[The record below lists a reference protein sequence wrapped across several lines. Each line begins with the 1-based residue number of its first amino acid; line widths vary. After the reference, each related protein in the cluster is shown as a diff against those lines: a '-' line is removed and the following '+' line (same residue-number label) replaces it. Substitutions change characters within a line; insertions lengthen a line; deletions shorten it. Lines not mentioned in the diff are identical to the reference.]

1 MNFYLGFDAST
12 QSLTAT
18 LIKIEVGC
26 RGPHRSSDAG
36 NREILLETSMVYDA
50 ELPSYGTDH
59 GVLRGADP
67 AVVAAPPLMWVEALD
82 RMMARLVEL
91 QPQAMSR
98 LSAISG
104 SAQQHGSVYLNDR
117 WPAALAGASSAAQL
131 ATELADVFSRPLAP
145 VWMDSSTS
153 RECAEI
159 ESAVGGEAVLA
170 RNTGSRAFE
179 RFTGPQIRSF
189 ARKHPEA
196 YATTARIH
204 LVSSFHA
211 SLLAG
216 EDAPIDVGDGSGM
229 NLMDLDTRSWW
240 PPALD
245 ATATD
250 LARRL
255 PVVRPSWTPAGTLAP
270 YWRARYGLP
279 AARVVVWSG
288 DNPCSLIGTGLVR
301 EGQLG
306 ISLGTSDTVCGMMR
320 TLRIHDG
327 GIGYVSASPTGDF
340 MGTTVFKNGSLA
352 RERVRDQYG
361 MNWAAFS
368 EALRSTPPGNHGA
381 MMLPWFDPEITPHVL
396 TPGVRRVS
404 LDPDDKPANVRA
416 IIEAQMMAMA
426 NHTTWMV
433 AGSKEI
439 RAMGG
444 ASGNRDVLQVMA
456 DVFGV
461 QVIRSRAGNAA
472 ALGAALRAWHG
483 DRVALN
489 DPIDWENVVQG
500 FTDPDPSWRMEPRP
514 EAVKVYADLRRRYA
528 EAERRALES
537 QDFT

>member
-1 MNFYLGFDAST
+1 MIYLGFDAST

-18 LIKIEVGC
+18 LIEVDQD
-26 RGPHRSSDAG
+26 R
-36 NREILLETSMVYDA
+36 REILLETSMVYDA
-50 ELPSYGTDH
+50 ELPEYGTDH

-67 AVVAAPPLMWVEALD
+67 AVVAAPPLMWVDALD
-82 RMMARLVEL
+82 RMMARLVAL

-117 WPAALAGASSAAQL
+117 WLPALSNARASATLANELAG
-131 ATELADVFSRPLAP
+131 VFSRPLAP

-159 ESAVGGEAVLA
+159 EAAVGGETELA

-179 RFTGPQIRSF
+179 RFTGPQIRAFGNSN
-189 ARKHPEA
+189 PEA
-196 YATTARIH
+196 YRRTARIH

-216 EDAPIDVGDGSGM
+216 EDSPIDVGDGSGM

-245 ATATD
+245 ATAPD

-255 PVVRPSWTPAGTLAP
+255 PIVRPSWTPAGTLAP
-270 YWRARYGLP
+270 YWRDRYGLP
-279 AARVVVWSG
+279 AARVIVWSG
-288 DNPCSLIGTGLVR
+288 DNPCSLIGTGLVG

-320 TLRIHDG
+320 TLRIHDA
-327 GIGYVSASPTGDF
+327 GIGYVSASPTGDY

-361 MNWAAFS
+361 MNWALFS
-368 EALRSTPPGNHGA
+368 EALRSRPPGNRGA
-381 MMLPWFDPEITPHVL
+381 MMLPWFDPEITPRVL

-404 LDPDDKPANVRA
+404 LDPTDAPANVRA

-426 NHTTWMV
+426 NHTTWM
-433 AGSKEI
+433 ATSSREI

-456 DVFGV
+456 DVFGAE
-461 QVIRSRAGNAA
+461 VIRSRAGNAA

-483 DRVALN
+483 DRAAVN
-489 DPIDWENVVQG
+489 DPIGWDDVVEG
-500 FTDPDPSWRMEPRP
+500 FTDPDPAWRIAPRP
-514 EAVKVYADLRRRYA
+514 EAVSVYADLRRRYA
-528 EAERRALES
+528 EAEHAALEPRAVTHE
-537 QDFT
+537 DFKE

>member
-1 MNFYLGFDAST
+1 MSYYLGFDAST

-18 LIKIEVGC
+18 LINV
-26 RGPHRSSDAG
+26 DAG
-36 NREILLETSMVYDA
+36 NREILLETSMAYDA
-50 ELPSYGTDH
+50 EFPSYGTDH

-67 AVVAAPPLMWVEALD
+67 GVVAAPPLMWVDALD

-91 QPQAMSR
+91 QPQAMSQ

-104 SAQQHGSVYLNDR
+104 SAQQHGSVYLNER
-117 WPAALAGASSAAQL
+117 WQQALDGARSAAPL
-131 ATELADVFSRPLAP
+131 VTELADVFSRPLAP

-159 ESAVGGEAVLA
+159 ESAVGGEAALS

-189 ARKHPEA
+189 FKKNPEA
-196 YATTARIH
+196 YGRTARIH

-240 PPALD
+240 PTALD
-245 ATATD
+245 ATAPD

-255 PVVRPSWTPAGTLAP
+255 PVVRPSWTPVGTLAP
-270 YWRARYGLP
+270 YWRNRYGLP

-301 EGQLG
+301 EGRLG

-320 TLRIHDG
+320 TLRIHQA
-327 GIGYVSASPTGDF
+327 GIGYVSASPAGDY

-381 MMLPWFDPEITPHVL
+381 IMLPWFDPEITPHVL

-404 LDPDDKPANVRA
+404 LDPGDARANVRA

-426 NHTTWMV
+426 NHTKWMV
-433 AGSKEI
+433 GAGSHDPASTASVI

-444 ASGNRDVLQVMA
+444 ASGNREVLQVMA
-456 DVFGV
+456 DVFGAE
-461 QVIRSRAGNAA
+461 VIRSRAGNAA
-472 ALGAALRAWHG
+472 ALGAAIRAWHG
-483 DRVALN
+483 DRAAVN
-489 DPIDWENVVQG
+489 DPIAWDDVVEG
-500 FTDPDPSWRMEPRP
+500 FTDPDPGWRIEPRP
-514 EAVKVYADLRRRYA
+514 KAVAVYADLRRRYA
-528 EAERRALES
+528 DAERTALES
-537 QDFT
+537 RDFT

>member
-1 MNFYLGFDAST
+1 
-12 QSLTAT
+12 
-18 LIKIEVGC
+18 
-26 RGPHRSSDAG
+26 
-36 NREILLETSMVYDA
+36 
-50 ELPSYGTDH
+50 
-59 GVLRGADP
+59 
-67 AVVAAPPLMWVEALD
+67 
-82 RMMARLVEL
+82 
-91 QPQAMSR
+91 MSR

-104 SAQQHGSVYLNDR
+104 SAQQHGSVYLNDQ
-117 WPAALAGASSAAQL
+117 WQPALAGASSAAQL

-153 RECAEI
+153 RECTEI
-159 ESAVGGEAVLA
+159 ESAVGGESVLA

-189 ARKHPEA
+189 AKKHPEM
-196 YATTARIH
+196 YARPARIH

-240 PPALD
+240 PQALD
-245 ATATD
+245 ATAPD

-270 YWRARYGLP
+270 YWRTRYGLP
-279 AARVVVWSG
+279 AARVIVWSG

-320 TLRIHDG
+320 TLRIHEA
-327 GIGYVSASPTGDF
+327 GIGYVSAAPTGDF

-404 LDPDDKPANVRA
+404 LDPGDAPANVRA

-456 DVFGV
+456 DVFGA
-461 QVIRSRAGNAA
+461 QVVRSRTGNAA

-483 DRVALN
+483 DRAAID
-489 DPIDWENVVQG
+489 DPISWVDVVKG
-500 FTDPDPSWRMEPRP
+500 FTEPDPGWRIEPRP
-514 EAVKVYADLRRRYA
+514 EAVAVYADLRRRYA
-528 EAERRALES
+528 EAERRALEPK
-537 QDFT
+537 DFT

>member
-1 MNFYLGFDAST
+1 MSVYLGFDAST

-18 LIKIEVGC
+18 LIEADED
-26 RGPHRSSDAG
+26 R
-36 NREILLETSMVYDA
+36 REILIETSMPYD
-50 ELPSYGTDH
+50 EEFPSYGSDH

-67 AVVAAPPLMWVEALD
+67 AVVTAPPLMWVEALD
-82 RMMARLVEL
+82 RMMARLVSL
-91 QPQAMSR
+91 QPTAMSH

-104 SAQQHGSVYLNDR
+104 SAQQHGSVYLNAR
-117 WPAALAGASSAAQL
+117 WQAALSGAHSSSPL
-131 ATELADVFSRPLAP
+131 VTELADVFSRAVAP

-159 ESAVGGEAVLA
+159 ESAVGGESVLA

-189 ARKHPEA
+189 ARKHPES
-196 YATTARIH
+196 YGRTTRIH

-216 EDAPIDVGDGSGM
+216 EDSPIDVGDGSGM

-245 ATATD
+245 ATAPD
-250 LARRL
+250 LAPRL

-270 YWRARYGLP
+270 YWRNRYGLP
-279 AARVVVWSG
+279 AARVIVWSG

-327 GIGYVSASPTGDF
+327 GIGYVSASPTGEY

-404 LDPDDKPANVRA
+404 LDPADAPANVRA

-426 NHTTWMV
+426 NHTTWM
-433 AGSKEI
+433 APGSREI

-456 DVFGV
+456 DVFGA

-472 ALGAALRAWHG
+472 ALGAALRAWHA

-489 DPIDWENVVQG
+489 DPIGWDVVEG
-500 FTDPDPSWRMEPRP
+500 FTNPDSAWRFQPRP
-514 EAVKVYADLRRRYA
+514 EAVAVYADLRRRYA
-528 EAERRALES
+528 EAERSALDS
-537 QDFT
+537 KDFT